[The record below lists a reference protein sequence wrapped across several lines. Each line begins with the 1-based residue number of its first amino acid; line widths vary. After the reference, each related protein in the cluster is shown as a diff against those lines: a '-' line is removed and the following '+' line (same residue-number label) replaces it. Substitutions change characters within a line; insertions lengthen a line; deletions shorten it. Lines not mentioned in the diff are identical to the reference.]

1 MQNQENRV
9 NIGYDMLPFI
19 IRKFLIE
26 FIEEEK
32 DDYSLNSFQEYLLE
46 FLSENNLVKDKKE
59 VIKEAIREK
68 MSQNKGDVSKLDK
81 KINGILYNYFNEENK
96 ALSENKDVLNV
107 INDWMKEKEKGFL
120 QKSEANADKYWF
132 HTNKNAKELLELI
145 RGLQG
150 IPDRSVQRH
159 YSKNSADINDAEN
172 RYISELIQ
180 NVDDCVYDE
189 MFGKLRMFIYDNA
202 LVLRYNE
209 RGFTHKNILAISSI
223 GNSDKVDDPTK
234 TGEKGRGFKTIFY
247 KHKKVEVQSRWVD
260 FTFNE
265 QNVFE
270 LKGIKVMDKKIEG
283 SRIIAYFKIDKSE
296 ASDYADKLYYFIK
309 ESFQEQGFSFNPVM
323 FTRKIE
329 KIEVLRKVGEVG
341 EVESFDDAEKGD
353 TVFSFEK
360 SKIDKEN
367 IILFE
372 PFLDEQR
379 EELYRKRFPEW
390 DNGRIPIEDLT
401 KNNPIQIMACPKN
414 EFLELEKLNE
424 ELEESNKKFQIK
436 GHLYTFLPTST
447 DLDIPFAIN
456 APFFLS
462 ENRAFP
468 IIDTGKAEEEGKA
481 EFNKE
486 LLNEIFKK
494 NGELNNWYQ
503 DNIKKLQYDIF
514 YYLPT
519 GNSIFVNRKVQYENE
534 MHQEEEDKQ
543 RKKEQKVETGVNALN
558 KWFKDNKELIDFK
571 ELEVFKPINWAGNK
585 DAVENIDSV
594 NYYKARFLEEEWM
607 YDFYKACPKN
617 GELSKWLKDQIGDYI
632 LCENPLL
639 DEIVKEKNI
648 LKNRIESFLSSAEC
662 FILAE
667 KWIGALE
674 EETSKCNQDLN
685 VELLEALK
693 KSANMIGET
702 EETFFR
708 IILNKQGEEK
718 AKIFPYWKKSDKE
731 EILCFES
738 LEKENNKRWFINKTG
753 KEYKNSY
760 DDGVRYLVFNGDG
773 SDLGIDDIIK
783 KNEYKLV
790 CIEKPDDEMN
800 IPDYIG
806 LKIINAVCEV

>member
-1 MQNQENRV
+1 MQNQENRG
-9 NIGYDMLPFI
+9 NIAYDMLPFI

-26 FIEEEK
+26 FIEKEK
-32 DDYSLNSFQEYLLE
+32 DDYNLNSFQEYLLE
-46 FLSENNLVKDKKE
+46 FLSKNNLVKDENKE
-59 VIKEAIREK
+59 IEEK
-68 MSQNKGDVSKLDK
+68 MLQIKGDVSKLDK
-81 KINGILYNYFNEENK
+81 KINEILYNYFNEENK
-96 ALSENKDVLNV
+96 ALSENEDVLNV
-107 INDWMKEKEKGFL
+107 INDWMKKKGKEFL
-120 QKSEANADKYWF
+120 KETEDNADEYWF
-132 HTNKNAKELLELI
+132 HTDKNAKDLLELI
-145 RGLQG
+145 KRLQS
-150 IPDRSVQRH
+150 IPDGSIQRH

-180 NVDDCVYDE
+180 NVDDCVYDGDGE
-189 MFGKLRMFIYDNA
+189 LRMFIYNNA

-247 KHKKVEVQSRWVD
+247 NHKKVEVQSRWVD

-270 LKGIKVMDKKIEG
+270 LKDIKVMDKKIKG

-296 ASDYADKLYYFIK
+296 ASHDPNKFYGFIK
-309 ESFQEQGFSFNPVM
+309 ESFQEQGFCFNPLM
-323 FTRKIE
+323 FTRNIE
-329 KIEVLRKVGEVG
+329 RIEVVRVDGEVG
-341 EVESFDDAEKGD
+341 EVESLDDIEKNENG
-353 TVFSFEK
+353 FSFEK
-360 SKIDKEN
+360 PKIDKEN

-390 DNGRIPIEDLT
+390 DNGRITIENLT
-401 KNNPIQIMACPKN
+401 KNNLIQIMACPKN
-414 EFLELEKLNE
+414 EMLELEKL
-424 ELEESNKKFQIK
+424 NKKFQIK

-447 DLDIPFAIN
+447 DLDILFAIN

-468 IIDTGKAEEEGKA
+468 IIDTGKAEEEGKV

-519 GNSIFVNRKVQYENE
+519 GDSIFVNRKVQYANE
-534 MHQEEEDKQ
+534 MRQEEEDKQ

-585 DAVENIDSV
+585 DVVENVDSV
-594 NYYKARFLEEEWM
+594 NYLKARFLEEEWM

-617 GELSKWLKDQIGDYI
+617 GELSKWLKNQVGDYI

-667 KWIGALE
+667 KWIRALE
-674 EETSKCNQDLN
+674 KEASKCNQDLK

-693 KSANMIGET
+693 KSANTIGET

-738 LEKENNKRWFINKTG
+738 LKKENNKRWFINKTG

-760 DDGVRYLVFNGDG
+760 DDDGVRYLVFNGDG